1 MAPSAGAFW
10 EVRNWMIWCIA
21 VAQPM
26 PHTFCWYYDARE
38 ESILEDIAPEELHS
52 KLQDPSF
59 IEEAQLIDVREPEE
73 VYVSFLYSW
82 IVIFEWVHK
91 KKKKETVAL
100 FSWLRSWPHLFLACC
115 YLFKKFL
122 KYNQS
127 MLSALCN
134 WLSFFSLYC

>member
-1 MAPSAGAFW
+1 
-10 EVRNWMIWCIA
+10 
-21 VAQPM
+21 M

-91 KKKKETVAL
+91 KKKKKLLHYFLGYVVDPISFLPVAIY
-100 FSWLRSWPHLFLACC
+100 LRSF
-115 YLFKKFL
+115 
-122 KYNQS
+122 
-127 MLSALCN
+127 
-134 WLSFFSLYC
+134 